1 MKLVLSVAALIAAF
15 VGGSLAQ
22 AQPDNRRVIEVSGS
36 AETLVTPDTFIFK
49 VTVAE
54 RIEKKEKL
62 TIEQQE
68 TQLRAELTKI
78 GIDPAKDLSVFD
90 ISSNYIPRKRI
101 RDTLG
106 TKDYRLKVRDV
117 NKIAPLI
124 ALVDTL
130 NISKLDLLDT
140 EHSEITRLRRET
152 KMEAIRAAKEKADYL
167 LGAIGQRAGKPVLI
181 QEVPD
186 EGVVG
191 NLPVNGRRV
200 TSNIFVADGQD
211 TSGGTRD
218 EPLSFS
224 QIRLRYVINAK
235 FEIE

>member
-1 MKLVLSVAALIAAF
+1 MKKLFAAAAIVLAATVSGL
-15 VGGSLAQ
+15 SQAQ
-22 AQPDNRRVIEVSGS
+22 ADNRRVIEVSGS
-36 AETLVTPDTFIFK
+36 AERLITPDEFTFKITI
-49 VTVAE
+49 VE

-68 TQLRAELTKI
+68 AQLRAELTKI
-78 GIDPAKDLSVFD
+78 GIDPAKDLAVFD
-90 ISSNYIPRKRI
+90 ISSSYIPRKRV

-124 ALVDTL
+124 EMVDALNL
-130 NISKLDLLDT
+130 ARLDLLDT

-152 KMEAIRAAKEKADYL
+152 KVDAIKAAKEKADYL
-167 LGAIGQRAGKPVLI
+167 LNAIGQRAGKAVLI

-186 EGVVG
+186 ETPSRLAA
-191 NLPVNGRRV
+191 NYSNV
-200 TSNIFVADGQD
+200 TSNTIRLSSGVLNSQD
-211 TSGGTRD
+211 TD
-218 EPLSFS
+218 DALSFS
-224 QIRLRYVINAK
+224 QIRLRYVIVAK

>member
-1 MKLVLSVAALIAAF
+1 MKQSFFAAALTLAAF
-15 VGGSLAQ
+15 VGCLAQ
-22 AQPDNRRVIEVSGS
+22 AQIDNRRVIEVSGS
-36 AETLVTPDTFIFK
+36 AERLVTPDEFTFKI
-49 VTVAE
+49 TILE
-54 RIEKKEKL
+54 RMEKKEKL

-68 TQLRAELTKI
+68 TNLRAELTKI
-78 GIDPAKDLSVFD
+78 GIDPSKDLSVFD

-117 NKIAPLI
+117 NKIAKLI
-124 ALVDTL
+124 ELVDAL
-130 NISKLDLLDT
+130 NIAKLDLRDT

-152 KMEAIRAAKEKADYL
+152 KMDAIRAAKDKADYL

-186 EGVVG
+186 EGT
-191 NLPVNGRRV
+191 NLNLLPVNGRVMSNTFRV
-200 TSNIFVADGQD
+200 VDGADA
-211 TSGGTRD
+211 SGGAS
-218 EPLSFS
+218 EPLSFT

>member
-1 MKLVLSVAALIAAF
+1 MKNLIAAAC
-15 VGGSLAQ
+15 VLLAVSVMVV
-22 AQPDNRRVIEVSGS
+22 AQPQADSRRVIEVSGS
-36 AETLVTPDTFIFK
+36 AEKLVTPDTFTFK
-49 VTVAE
+49 VTIVE

-68 TQLRAELTKI
+68 NQLRAELTKI

-90 ISSNYIPRKRI
+90 ISSNYIPRRRV

-117 NKIAPLI
+117 NKIAKLI
-124 ALVDTL
+124 ELVDTL
-130 NISKLDLLDT
+130 NVARLDLIAT
-140 EHSEITRLRRET
+140 EHSEIARLRRET
-152 KMEAIRAAKEKADYL
+152 KIEAIKAARDKADYL
-167 LGAIGQRAGKPVLI
+167 LVAIGERSGKAALI

-186 EGVVG
+186 ESVNI
-191 NLPVNGRRV
+191 NLPLNGRA
-200 TSNIFVADGQD
+200 TSNIYTLDGQD
-211 TSGGTRD
+211 TGGDTNVA
-218 EPLSFS
+218 LSFT

>member
-1 MKLVLSVAALIAAF
+1 MNKIFAAAAILLAAF
-15 VGGSLAQ
+15 VGGFAQ

-36 AETLVTPDTFIFK
+36 AERLVTPDEFTFK
-49 VTVAE
+49 VTILE

-78 GIDPAKDLSVFD
+78 GIDPAKDLSVYD
-90 ISSNYIPRKRI
+90 ISSNYIPRKRV

-117 NKIAPLI
+117 NKIAKLI
-124 ALVDTL
+124 ELVDTL
-130 NISKLDLLDT
+130 NIAKLDLIDT
-140 EHSEITRLRRET
+140 EYSEITRMRRET
-152 KMEAIRAAKEKADYL
+152 KMDAIRAAKEKADYL
-167 LGAIGQRAGKPVLI
+167 LGAIGQRVGKPVLI

-186 EGVVG
+186 ETPL
-191 NLPVNGRRV
+191 NRFSNSNE
-200 TSNIFVADGQD
+200 TSNTMRIS
-211 TSGGTRD
+211 SGILNSRD
-218 EPLSFS
+218 NDDALSFT